1 MIRYIILAL
10 TIATPAA
17 AIQCPDGRWMDME
30 EHCKYPPT
38 VQCAGGSW
46 RDQPE
51 HCPASEQRP
60 EPKPERN

>member
-10 TIATPAA
+10 TLATPAA
-17 AIQCPDGRWMDME
+17 ALQCPEGSWHDKI
-30 EHCKYPPT
+30 EHCDLPPG

-46 RDQPE
+46 RDKEE

-60 EPKPERN
+60 EPKPSR